1 MNQENLVPD
10 LSVILL
16 TPDSYDTIR
25 RTVHCIRTQSI
36 KDRIELVIVAPSALS
51 LNVDPSEFHDFL
63 QHRIVELGSIR
74 SIGSAYAAGIR
85 AASAPVVV
93 LGEDHSY
100 PQNGWAEAL
109 VSAHRQPWAAVGPVV
124 DNANPKTA
132 ISWADFLIG
141 YGPWMK
147 ITSRNP
153 IGFLPGHNSSYKRSI
168 LLSYGER
175 LEDMMEAECLM
186 HWDLSSK
193 GHQFCMEPSAVT
205 FHTNFALASSFT
217 KASYYSGRQ
226 FSASR
231 AETQSWPLRRR
242 LFYTAASPLIPPVRF
257 WRILKD
263 MKRLKDVPI
272 PTVAT
277 FGALILGLIMDGI
290 GQFVGYTFG
299 AGNATMKLIELEFH
313 RDRHQKN

>member
-100 PQNGWAEAL
+100 PQ
-109 VSAHRQPWAAVGPVV
+109 
-124 DNANPKTA
+124 
-132 ISWADFLIG
+132 
-141 YGPWMK
+141 
-147 ITSRNP
+147 
-153 IGFLPGHNSSYKRSI
+153 KRMGRG
-168 LLSYGER
+168 LGL
-175 LEDMMEAECLM
+175 C
-186 HWDLSSK
+186 
-193 GHQFCMEPSAVT
+193 
-205 FHTNFALASSFT
+205 ASST
-217 KASYYSGRQ
+217 LGCGWTGGRQ
-226 FSASR
+226 RKSKNRNQLGGFFDR
-231 AETQSWPLRRR
+231 LRSLDENYIQKSNR
-242 LFYTAASPLIPPVRF
+242 LFAWT
-257 WRILKD
+257 
-263 MKRLKDVPI
+263 
-272 PTVAT
+272 
-277 FGALILGLIMDGI
+277 
-290 GQFVGYTFG
+290 Q
-299 AGNATMKLIELEFH
+299 
-313 RDRHQKN
+313 